1 MIAST
6 FRSST
11 IAMLAAAALT
21 VSAPAGAWAATRAA
35 QSDSS
40 VTSVDIQRLQDRVF
54 SLSSEL
60 SRLRSRDASTASR
73 LEGDLDD
80 LRDEVVYLRVKLRK
94 EGRVQR
100 AEYADLRDRLDSLGS
115 RIRGEG
121 SSSSSTS
128 SSSPSTI
135 ERERDTSR
143 SGGYNSGTSSTTAR
157 SNEESERQPRV
168 GYGTSGTV
176 SNDPSTPDQNRSP
189 ERTSRDTSSRRGAR
203 EIPVG
208 QELDIRLQ
216 TPLSSDTAQVED
228 RFEATTIVDMY
239 EGNQLLVPAGSVLR
253 GVVSSVKRA
262 GRVERKGVLTLSFDQ
277 ITVDGRDYP
286 IRATVTQAIES
297 SGVRGEAGK
306 IGTAAGVGAIIG
318 GILGG
323 FKGALAGIL
332 IGGGGT
338 IAATEGN
345 DVKLDVG
352 TILRIRFDSAVPL
365 ERSSSS
371 SR

>member
-6 FRSST
+6 FRSS
-11 IAMLAAAALT
+11 ALAVLTAVTLT
-21 VSAPAGAWAATRAA
+21 VSAPVGAFA
-35 QSDSS
+35 QNDSS
-40 VTSVDIQRLQDRVF
+40 VTPVDIQRLQDRVF
-54 SLSSEL
+54 SLNSDL
-60 SRLRSRDASTASR
+60 SRLRSRDASQASR

-100 AEYADLRDRLDSLGS
+100 SEYSDLRDRLDSLGS
-115 RIRGEG
+115 RIRGEER
-121 SSSSSTS
+121 STS
-128 SSSPSTI
+128 SSSSSATPV
-135 ERERDTSR
+135 ERG
-143 SGGYNSGTSSTTAR
+143 SGSSSTTAR
-157 SNEESERQPRV
+157 SSGETERQPTV
-168 GYGTSGTV
+168 GYGTPGTV
-176 SNDPSTPDQNRSP
+176 SSDPTTPDQNRSP
-189 ERTSRDTSSRRGAR
+189 ERTSRAGTNNGRRGVR

-306 IGTAAGVGAIIG
+306 IGAGAGVGAIIG

-338 IAATEGN
+338 IAATEGT
-345 DVKLDVG
+345 DVKLDSG
-352 TILRIRFDSAVPL
+352 TILRIRFDSPVTL
-365 ERSSSS
+365 DRSSSS